1 MENLNAEKIYKELA
15 MFIEDMPTDLHLGF
29 KRTVKFREFLK
40 DALALIASQEQKI
53 FDLENRIKECEN
65 GYEGTLHLERCKL
78 HDAEEKIK
86 ELDVELKAMR
96 GAANSYKIHITELT
110 QAHEMLSESYNHLE
124 KTKDELLSE
133 RARITEENAR
143 LEKLCALRD
152 QDNKDTQDLL
162 YKAEAENDRLMRD
175 KTALEC
181 IVETARNQA
190 KVDTV
195 RKMQERLTERLNR
208 NSIFKGITMSA
219 GETVYDVIDQI
230 AKEMLEGKDENT

>member
-1 MENLNAEKIYKELA
+1 MENLNSEKIYKELA
-15 MFIEDMPTDLHLGF
+15 MFIDDMPTDLHLGF

-40 DALALIASQEQKI
+40 NALALINSQEQRIKE
-53 FDLENRIKECEN
+53 LENRIKECEN
-65 GYEGTLHLERCKL
+65 GYEGTLHLDRCKL

-110 QAHEMLSESYNHLE
+110 QAHEMLSVSYNHLE

-190 KVDTV
+190 KADTV
-195 RKMQERLTERLNR
+195 RKMQERLTLEFDRMHKTNFLTAEVR
-208 NSIFKGITMSA
+208 QWI
-219 GETVYDVIDQI
+219 IDQI
-230 AKEMLEGKDENT
+230 AKEMIGEGK

>member
-1 MENLNAEKIYKELA
+1 MGNNDIKKALECCASPTQMCKDCPMPEEVKDDCRCMETISRNALS
-15 MFIEDMPTDLHLGF
+15 L
-29 KRTVKFREFLK
+29 
-40 DALALIASQEQKI
+40 
-53 FDLENRIKECEN
+53 
-65 GYEGTLHLERCKL
+65 
-78 HDAEEKIK
+78 IK
-86 ELDVELKAMR
+86 ELTEERKDFEIRALR
-96 GAANSYKIHITELT
+96 EENEAAKYKDRYETEK
-110 QAHEMLSESYNHLE
+110 QAHEMLSESYDHLE

-190 KVDTV
+190 KADTV

-230 AKEMLEGKDENT
+230 AKELTEGKDENT

>member
-15 MFIEDMPTDLHLGF
+15 MFIEDMPTYLLCF
-29 KRTVKFREFLK
+29 KRTEKFREFLK
-40 DALALIASQEQKI
+40 NVLSLIKSQEQKI

-65 GYEGTLHLERCKL
+65 GYEGTLRLDRCKL

-162 YKAEAENDRLMRD
+162 YKAEAENERLMRE

-181 IVETARNQA
+181 IVSTARNQA
-190 KVDTV
+190 KADTV
-195 RKMQERLTERLNR
+195 QNMQDRFNKVFGGMDATQVLLRRT
-208 NSIFKGITMSA
+208 F
-219 GETVYDVIDQI
+219 DQI
-230 AKEMLEGKDENT
+230 AKEMIGEGK

>member
-1 MENLNAEKIYKELA
+1 MTKASEISEQEVVVEYCDLRDIPIVHIPNEGNCTDVLKEN
-15 MFIEDMPTDLHLGF
+15 
-29 KRTVKFREFLK
+29 
-40 DALALIASQEQKI
+40 ALALIKSQEQ
-53 FDLENRIKECEN
+53 RIEAYRQELAEVRVALAEANKE
-65 GYEGTLHLERCKL
+65 R
-78 HDAEEKIK
+78 EE
-86 ELDVELKAMR
+86 LTVDLKAMR

-190 KVDTV
+190 KADTV
-195 RKMQERLTERLNR
+195 REMQDRFNR
-208 NSIFKGITMSA
+208 VFGGMDATQVLLRR
-219 GETVYDVIDQI
+219 TFDQI
-230 AKEMLEGKDENT
+230 AKEMIGEGK